1 MGEAHRAGQS
11 RWSNLIL
18 IGRVAVMRQNIE
30 RPNGTEQSRAR
41 GVGLWIMDRIG
52 SGGKTAMDEWIGE
65 FEKRAGPRLRDIF
78 ESPEAGLST
87 EIAELLEGLR
97 KKEKA
102 NF

>member
-1 MGEAHRAGQS
+1 
-11 RWSNLIL
+11 
-18 IGRVAVMRQNIE
+18 
-30 RPNGTEQSRAR
+30 
-41 GVGLWIMDRIG
+41 MDRIG
-52 SGGKTAMDEWIGE
+52 SGGKTAMDGE

>member
-1 MGEAHRAGQS
+1 
-11 RWSNLIL
+11 
-18 IGRVAVMRQNIE
+18 
-30 RPNGTEQSRAR
+30 
-41 GVGLWIMDRIG
+41 MDRIG
-52 SGGKTAMDEWIGE
+52 SGRKTAMDEWIGE

-78 ESPEAGLST
+78 ESQEAGLST

>member
-1 MGEAHRAGQS
+1 
-11 RWSNLIL
+11 
-18 IGRVAVMRQNIE
+18 
-30 RPNGTEQSRAR
+30 
-41 GVGLWIMDRIG
+41 
-52 SGGKTAMDEWIGE
+52 MDEWIGE

-78 ESPEAGLST
+78 ELPEAGLST